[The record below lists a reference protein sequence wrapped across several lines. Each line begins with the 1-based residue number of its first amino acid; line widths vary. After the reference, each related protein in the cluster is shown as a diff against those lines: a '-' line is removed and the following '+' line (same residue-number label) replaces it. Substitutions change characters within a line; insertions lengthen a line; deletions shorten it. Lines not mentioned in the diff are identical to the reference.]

1 MVLTLPCTADG
12 FVFVFFYTRNLLQ
25 VVWKISVLLLF
36 LREPHLSRRLKRN
49 PLFYPRFLPF
59 ALGLM
64 PCKSILK
71 IFNFRHHKRA
81 ASYKN
86 QIVRRGLFLSFF
98 YGSVDVGND
107 DSLQSQGGGLLS
119 QSFGIQRPRNIGLK
133 KKISRLDGQQ
143 RQTRTRI
150 FIVNHSKNKVQFFI
164 ILLQLRRRISNACFI

>member
-49 PLFYPRFLPF
+49 PLFYPRFFPF
-59 ALGLM
+59 ALWLM
-64 PCKSILK
+64 SCNFILN
-71 IFNFRHHKRA
+71 IFNFRNNKCA

-86 QIVRRGLFLSFF
+86 QIVRRGLFLSLF

-107 DSLQSQGGGLLS
+107 GSLQSQGGGLLS
-119 QSFGIQRPRNIGLK
+119 QYFGIQRPRNIGLTK
-133 KKISRLDGQQ
+133 IISRLGGQQ
-143 RQTRTRI
+143 RQNRPRI
-150 FIVNHSKNKVQFFI
+150 FIVHHSKHKVQFFI
-164 ILLQLRRRISNACFI
+164 I